1 MTRWRLGE
9 TEIEAL
15 LASGELQV
23 LVDEAAQ
30 GEPWLTKAARTLQT
44 ATSASGTDPSSA
56 YVLGYDAARQAC
68 VGLLA
73 QQGLRPTTKGGHY
86 AVQRAVTAQFKDGL
100 GPFGALRR
108 RRNQIEYPTAVVDE
122 VGAEEIAEA
131 LATIATMLDRAA
143 ALLPNLGLFT
153 TG

>member
-9 TEIEAL
+9 AEIEAL
-15 LASGELQV
+15 LAAGELQV
-23 LVDEAAQ
+23 LVGDAAQ

-44 ATSASGTDPSSA
+44 ATSVRSSDPSSA
-56 YVLGYDAARQAC
+56 YVLGYDAARYAC

-86 AVQRAVTAQFKDGL
+86 AVERAVTAQFKDRL
-100 GPFGALRR
+100 GTFGSLRR
-108 RRNQIEYPTAVVDE
+108 RRNQIEYPTTVIDE
-122 VGAEEIAEA
+122 VDAEEITEA
-131 LATIATMLDRAA
+131 LETIATMLDQAA
-143 ALLPNLGLFT
+143 MLLPNLGLFT